1 MLLFVIL
8 ACSGPKS
15 VDIPDDTA
23 TDTGDSAPDSTD
35 TRDSADSG
43 DTADTEDTGDT
54 TDSTETDTGEPPP
67 DSLGALTLTV
77 DPDVVTVLH
86 AAFTD
91 PEGHE
96 AWVEYR
102 FEDEAWLV
110 APTVGPGDAVLLGI
124 PAETPVEAR
133 AAARWGDV
141 TVYSEVATA
150 TTGPLPADLLLPNV
164 VLWDPTRAYDAD
176 WVMVSVDHAA
186 YTYSPPW
193 WIEIFDRQGRIV
205 WYLEVPD
212 DHMSFYP
219 TVAFDGTHIWW
230 DGANFFG
237 MSDTPGRVVRQTL
250 DGRWRVD
257 QTLPGAPGEAV
268 AEGPD
273 GSFFYEDR
281 GGVGYGLSQLE
292 PDGTTRRIWDCG
304 AFMAELGVDS
314 RECWLNTCNW
324 SEEHGTILA
333 SSFTSDTV
341 YEVDVATGEVVRQM
355 GQLEVGDPWSF
366 DPPDRV
372 FEYQHDAMWLD
383 NGNLLASTHVRN
395 DYGVQVAAEYEVD
408 DDTQTLRV
416 VWEYVSEDR
425 FATQV
430 GEALRLPNGNSVQG
444 YGQDGAIR
452 EVTPD
457 GEAVWEVDWAKDS
470 YGYRAIGHAS
480 FIPDLYALN
489 RGPAD

>member
-1 MLLFVIL
+1 MLLLLLL
-8 ACSGPKS
+8 ACPAPKP
-15 VDIPDDTA
+15 VEIPDDTA
-23 TDTGDSAPDSTD
+23 DSGDTAPDSTD
-35 TRDSADSG
+35 TTDSADSG
-43 DTADTEDTGDT
+43 DSADSTDTTDSGDT
-54 TDSTETDTGEPPP
+54 TDTTETDTGEPPP
-67 DSLGALTLTV
+67 DSLGALSLTV

-91 PEGHE
+91 PTGHE

-102 FEDEAWLV
+102 FEDDAWLV
-110 APTVGPGDAVLLGI
+110 APVIGPGDAVLLGI

-133 AAARWGDV
+133 AAARWGDT

-150 TTGPLPADLLLPNV
+150 TTGPLPDDLLLPNV
-164 VLWDPTRAYDAD
+164 VLWDPTRAWEAD
-176 WVMVSVDHAA
+176 YVMVSVDHAA

-193 WIEIFDRQGRIV
+193 WIEIFDREGRIV

-237 MSDTPGRVVRQTL
+237 MSSTPGRVVRQTL

-257 QTLPGAPGEAV
+257 QTVPGSPGEAI

-273 GSFFYEDR
+273 GSFYYEDR
-281 GGVGYGLSQLE
+281 GGVGYGLSQLL
-292 PDGTTRRIWDCG
+292 PDGTTTRIWDCG
-304 AFMAELGVDS
+304 AYMAELGVEA
-314 RECWLNTCNW
+314 RECFLNTCNW

-366 DPPDRV
+366 DPADRV
-372 FEYQHDAMWLD
+372 FEYQHDPMWLD
-383 NGNLLASTHVRN
+383 NGNLLVSTHQPGQS
-395 DYGVQVAAEYEVD
+395 GVQIAAEYRVD
-408 DDTQTLRV
+408 DATHTLTRE
-416 VWEYVSEDR
+416 WSYTSTDMW
-425 FATQV
+425 ATQM
-430 GEALRLPNGNSVQG
+430 GEALRLPNGNTVQG
-444 YGQDGAIR
+444 YGQDGALR
-452 EVTPD
+452 EVTTD
-457 GEAVWEVDWAKDS
+457 GQIAFQASWEKDS
-470 YGYRAIGHAS
+470 QGYRVVGHAS
-480 FIPDLYALN
+480 FLPDLYALN
-489 RGPAD
+489 VGR